1 MTETTDGRAA
11 DAYVAEEIRS
21 HHALMRADL
30 DRLSAALVD
39 AAESGT
45 DPAPARAELTEWIR
59 TTLVPHAEQEE
70 ATTYPA
76 AANLPEGRLLIAA
89 MLAEHVLIRR
99 FADLAARTQDPAAAG
114 AYGRAVFETFSS
126 HQAKENEHILPL
138 LVEEPTI
145 SLAELMAHGHGS
157 HHGHGHGH

>member
-1 MTETTDGRAA
+1 MTETTDSHSA
-11 DAYVAEEIRS
+11 DARVAEEIRS
-21 HHALMRADL
+21 HHALMRDDL
-30 DRLSAALVD
+30 DRLSAALVE
-39 AAESGT
+39 AAESGS

-99 FADLAARTQDPAAAG
+99 LADLVAHTPNASAAG
-114 AYGRAVFETFSS
+114 AYGRALFEAFSS

-138 LVEEPTI
+138 LVQEPTV

-157 HHGHGHGH
+157 HHGHGH

>member
-1 MTETTDGRAA
+1 MTETTDHSA
-11 DAYVAEEIRS
+11 DARVAEEIRS
-21 HHALMRADL
+21 HHGLMRADL
-30 DRLSAALVD
+30 DRLSAALVE
-39 AAESGT
+39 AAESGS

-70 ATTYPA
+70 ATTYSA

-99 FADLAARTQDPAAAG
+99 FADLVAHTQNPSAAG

-126 HQAKENEHILPL
+126 HQAKENDYILPL

-145 SLAELMAHGHGS
+145 SLAELMAHGHGHGS
-157 HHGHGHGH
+157 HRGHGH